1 MKRHIARPAAAL
13 ALLYGLIVANSAL
26 AEPMKLTV
34 NQAFSVS
41 IGIEQLNKGATQI
54 IKDGAKE
61 TQAQTPSPSARAFA
75 SRSPSTLRISATR
88 SARRNGR

>member
-1 MKRHIARPAAAL
+1 MKIVAYALVTLFAL
-13 ALLYGLIVANSAL
+13 AGAAF
-26 AEPMKLTV
+26 AEPVKLTV

-61 TQAQTPSPSARAFA
+61 TQAQVTCPPPRPMRFSRPTLLSSACSCSPS
-75 SRSPSTLRISATR
+75 
-88 SARRNGR
+88 RR

>member
-1 MKRHIARPAAAL
+1 MKLAAAYIVATLL
-13 ALLYGLIVANSAL
+13 ALVLAFAGAAL

-41 IGIEQLNKGATQI
+41 IGIDQLNKGATQI

-61 TQAQTPSPSARAFA
+61 TQAQTPFVRPLVPDR
-75 SRSPSTLRISATR
+75 
-88 SARRNGR
+88 ARRRRLAYQRRDRPGAAGA